1 MPLDHRLIRV
11 RIIFISILCSLV
23 LGAGISAVA
32 IRAAGQSSIRHR
44 TAQLVA
50 VREGVRNHVEETM
63 ARLGDVLAARAASPD
78 VAAALADFSDA
89 FPRIP
94 EEVPV
99 DPVLCRVQLIDF
111 YSARYFDSEDEGR
124 RERKGGRSPEDYLP
138 DTHAGLIAH
147 YYYIAR
153 NPHPEDRRDELVV
166 PEAIRFA
173 YADAHAR
180 YHPGFRTFR
189 RRLGFR
195 DILLAGPD
203 GRVLYSV
210 RKEIDFATRI
220 DIGPAGLDLRGFQN
234 FGNLGGLIRDAAAL
248 PAGEIAF
255 ADFAPYPAAGD
266 IPAAFLAT
274 PIFADG
280 DRVGVLIARISLD
293 TINAILPSGADD
305 GGSLGQT
312 GVCYLVGP
320 DGRMRGDG
328 RPMPDGASS
337 ERGRLAAVDGRV
349 AAEAVV
355 AAVAGRSGTGIIR
368 DHRNLPLLVAHGPV
382 SIFDT
387 RWAAVAQMDRS
398 EVLEDQRSLI
408 GWIILVMVIGV
419 GAVLGILIPLIRRI
433 LVRPLAAITDT
444 TRELSEQGG
453 DLTREIP
460 VRAQD
465 ELGILAGHVNRFIGT
480 LRTQMLDVQTT
491 TEVMNGAVRDL
502 SNASRRIE
510 TTANGQAA
518 AVKEVVS
525 TMEDADA
532 LSKRVAVRVQE
543 VAELADG
550 TRGQVGHGFTLTRNN
565 REKMTE
571 IRDANRDVG
580 AGIRAVGEHVRN
592 IWEIIEIINAVADQ
606 TRIIAF
612 NAELEASAA
621 GERGESFEIVANEI
635 RRLAN
640 HTVDA
645 TRRIKGRID
654 EIQKSADALA
664 LTAEAGTKRIAEGE
678 KVSARLETVFGE
690 IQSSADSSAESARTI
705 TDSITQQVAA
715 FEQILLTL
723 KDISSGI
730 DSFVI
735 STRATSR
742 AAETLQ
748 AMAGELDGIVGG
760 YEISG

>member
-32 IRAAGQSSIRHR
+32 IRAAGQSLIRHR
-44 TAQLVA
+44 TAHLVA
-50 VREGVRNHVEETM
+50 VREGIQVRVEETM
-63 ARLGDVLAARAASPD
+63 ARLGDVLAARAAAPGVS
-78 VAAALADFSDA
+78 AALADFTDA

-99 DPVLCRVQLIDF
+99 DPVLCRVQLIDL
-111 YSARYFDSEDEGR
+111 YTARYFESEDEGQP
-124 RERKGGRSPEDYLP
+124 ERNGDRSPEDYLP
-138 DTHAGLIAH
+138 DTRAGLIAQ

-153 NPHPEDRRDELVV
+153 NPHPEDQRDEMVA
-166 PEAIRFA
+166 PEAVRFA
-173 YADAHAR
+173 YADVHSR
-180 YHPGFRTFR
+180 YHPGFRTLR

-210 RKEIDFATRI
+210 RKEIDFATRLEG
-220 DIGPAGLDLRGFQN
+220 GPDREAGLVRAF
-234 FGNLGGLIRDAAAL
+234 RAAAVL
-248 PAGEIAF
+248 PAGDIAF
-255 ADFAPYPAAGD
+255 ADFASYPAAGD
-266 IPAAFLAT
+266 PPAAFIAT
-274 PIFADG
+274 PIFSDG
-280 DRVGVLIARISLD
+280 DRAGVLIARISLD
-293 TINAILPSGADD
+293 TIAALLPAGGENGA
-305 GGSLGQT
+305 SLGRT
-312 GVCYLVGP
+312 GAGYLVGP
-320 DGRMRGDG
+320 GGRLRGDR
-328 RPMPDGASS
+328 RPMPDGPSA
-337 ERGRLAAVDGRV
+337 ERGRLADVDGGLATEAF
-349 AAEAVV
+349 AAAL
-355 AAVAGRSGTGIIR
+355 AGRSGTGIIR
-368 DHRNLPLLVAHGPV
+368 DRRNVPVLVAHGPV
-382 SIFDT
+382 SVFDT
-387 RWAAVAQMDRS
+387 TWAAVAQVDRA

-408 GWIILVMVIGV
+408 GWIFLVAVIGV
-419 GAVLGILIPLIRRI
+419 GAVLAILIPLIRRI
-433 LVRPLAAITDT
+433 LVRPLSAITDT
-444 TRELSEQGG
+444 IRELSEQGG

-460 VRAQD
+460 VRAPD
-465 ELGILAGHVNRFIGT
+465 ELGVLAGHVNRFIGT
-480 LRTQMLDVQTT
+480 LRTQMLDIQMSA
-491 TEVMNGAVRDL
+491 EVMNGAVRDL
-502 SNASRRIE
+502 SGASRRIE
-510 TTANGQAA
+510 TTANSQAA

-543 VAELADG
+543 VAEFADG
-550 TRGQVGHGFTLTRNN
+550 TRDQVGHGFTLTRNN

-580 AGIRAVGEHVRN
+580 AGIRAMGEHVRN

-640 HTVDA
+640 HTVTA
-645 TRRIKGRID
+645 TRQIKGRID
-654 EIQKSADALA
+654 EIQKAADALV
-664 LTAEAGTKRIAEGE
+664 LTADAGTKRITEGE

-690 IQSSADSSAESARTI
+690 IQRSADSSAESARNI
-705 TDSITQQVAA
+705 TDSISQQVAA

-723 KDISSGI
+723 KEISAGI

-735 STRATSR
+735 STRSTSR